1 MEFPGPLRSK
11 FAPQQFA
18 KRTQH
23 QKPYPRAIMRSV
35 DGVGASDF
43 VCKRAKIENNFF
55 IQSSCFPD
63 LAHKSEI
70 CLRCK
75 TSRSQQ
81 KEQEKLLAPPGP
93 VYISCVLY
101 LVGATCNRSI
111 PLRLSF
117 QLSGFV
123 GSSTLIRVLCPNH
136 LHRNLSGSCKFPFFL
151 H

>member
-35 DGVGASDF
+35 DGVWASDF

-55 IQSSCFPD
+55 IFFIQSSFFPD

-70 CLRCK
+70 YLRCK

-81 KEQEKLLAPPGP
+81 KNK
-93 VYISCVLY
+93 
-101 LVGATCNRSI
+101 RS
-111 PLRLSF
+111 S
-117 QLSGFV
+117 
-123 GSSTLIRVLCPNH
+123 
-136 LHRNLSGSCKFPFFL
+136 
-151 H
+151 